1 MCLVSVNG
9 AAYPIS
15 AWVGDDIPL
24 PWVRVQMSNFISSA
38 DFKPLELYGGEELR
52 IIALGGALGYA
63 ESIQLIPPEN
73 NSTQVMPND
82 TLMLAD

>member
-1 MCLVSVNG
+1 
-9 AAYPIS
+9 
-15 AWVGDDIPL
+15 
-24 PWVRVQMSNFISSA
+24 MSNFISSA